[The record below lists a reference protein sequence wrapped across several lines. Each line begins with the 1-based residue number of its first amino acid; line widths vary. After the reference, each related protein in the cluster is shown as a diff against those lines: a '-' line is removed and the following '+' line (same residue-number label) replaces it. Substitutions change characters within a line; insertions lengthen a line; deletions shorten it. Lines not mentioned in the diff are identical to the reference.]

1 MGLHVGSQVWSVS
14 EAFLTD
20 HATVWFVTRVGPHVP
35 LQQPGP
41 RKGLATELTLMVQ
54 VVSENV
60 HGKGGHADVHL
71 VTDVALL
78 GIVAVETPVRLPV
91 SRKVAASR
99 IMFSTVTA
107 CVLWFLASLLQPIL
121 RSPICDG
128 QLGVGWGVGVDVGG
142 GVGTGSFLVDYAGL
156 TQGVWSRLEPGG
168 MDAKG
173 VSCVC
178 SRIGDGRRQR
188 HVVANLLILV
198 VIEFVTKITIWNLF

>member
-1 MGLHVGSQVWSVS
+1 MGLHVGSQVGSVGKGLL
-14 EAFLTD
+14 AD
-20 HATVWFVTRVGPHVP
+20 HAAVRFVSRVRTHVA

-128 QLGVGWGVGVDVGG
+128 QLGVG
-142 GVGTGSFLVDYAGL
+142 
-156 TQGVWSRLEPGG
+156 
-168 MDAKG
+168 
-173 VSCVC
+173 
-178 SRIGDGRRQR
+178 
-188 HVVANLLILV
+188 
-198 VIEFVTKITIWNLF
+198 